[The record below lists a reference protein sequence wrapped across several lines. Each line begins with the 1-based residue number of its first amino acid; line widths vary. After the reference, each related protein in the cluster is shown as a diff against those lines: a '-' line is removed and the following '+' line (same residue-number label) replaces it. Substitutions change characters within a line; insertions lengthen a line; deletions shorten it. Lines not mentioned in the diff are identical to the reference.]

1 MKDISSLARIIGIP
15 HFLTVESLEEE
26 KEDAATLRR
35 LKKRKALQEDEGDEN
50 NLAPPAEVPPAA
62 SDVGQQLRVEQ
73 VRAVQRMQRQFQG
86 RIIRRTT
93 ASKDYLGNSIV
104 NLPPYRIIEGQIK
117 LTDREMAVISELAE
131 KAKDS

>member
-1 MKDISSLARIIGIP
+1 
-15 HFLTVESLEEE
+15 
-26 KEDAATLRR
+26 
-35 LKKRKALQEDEGDEN
+35 LKKRKALQDEEGDEN
-50 NLAPPAEVPPAA
+50 NLAPPAEVHPAA

-73 VRAVQRMQRQFQG
+73 VRSVQRMQRQFQG

-93 ASKDYLGNSIV
+93 ASKDHLGNSIV